1 MTLERVVFMAV
12 APISSN
18 DRITG
23 VDETVITLAPEAPG
37 ATPHAPPRGPAP
49 GRAPDAHVPPSFAAS
64 LGPPDLSA
72 QIPREQRSLSKAGIL
87 ARLAIVVCLGASAFW
102 AWQSYGGLATDMVA
116 SWGPPF
122 NWILASVHPSAAPQT
137 PAPAPEQ
144 AAAAPVVAA
153 AAPPPAQAASQPA
166 ATAQPATAAIAQ
178 PATAAQSATAAASDP
193 AAASADRQQIKTMA
207 RDLAALRQTVEQ
219 LAAGQGQ
226 LTRDIAKLQAEKPQ
240 AEKPAAV
247 KPDKRKPAHVSTVGS
262 RSDVFDPTQNPRAP
276 GVPRPLG
283 SIVVPPG
290 VPAPVR

>member
-23 VDETVITLAPEAPG
+23 VDETVITLAPEAPS
-37 ATPHAPPRGPAP
+37 ATPHAQPRGPAS
-49 GRAPDAHVPPSFAAS
+49 GRAPDPHVPPSFAAS

-87 ARLAIVVCLGASAFW
+87 ARLAILVCLGASAFW

-116 SWGPPF
+116 TWGPPF

-144 AAAAPVVAA
+144 AAAPPVVAA
-153 AAPPPAQAASQPA
+153 AAQGASQPA
-166 ATAQPATAAIAQ
+166 PTAQPATAAIAQ
-178 PATAAQSATAAASDP
+178 PATTAQPATAAASDP
-193 AAASADRQQIKTMA
+193 AAASADRQQIKTMV

-219 LAAGQGQ
+219 LAAGQER
-226 LTRDIAKLQAEKPQ
+226 LTRDVAKLQAEKPQ

-276 GVPRPLG
+276 GV
-283 SIVVPPG
+283 
-290 VPAPVR
+290 

>member
-23 VDETVITLAPEAPG
+23 VDETVITLAPEAPS
-37 ATPHAPPRGPAP
+37 ATPHARPRGPAS
-49 GRAPDAHVPPSFAAS
+49 GRGPDAHVAPSFAAT

-72 QIPREQRSLSKAGIL
+72 QIPRESRKLGKAGIL
-87 ARLAIVVCLGASAFW
+87 ARVAIVVCLGASAFW
-102 AWQSYGGLATDMVA
+102 AWQSYGRTATDMIA
-116 SWGPPF
+116 AWGPPF
-122 NWILASVHPSAAPQT
+122 NWISALANQSAAPQAPG
-137 PAPAPEQ
+137 PAAEQ
-144 AAAAPVVAA
+144 AAAPPVVAA
-153 AAPPPAQAASQPA
+153 SAPPAAQGASQP
-166 ATAQPATAAIAQ
+166 AAIAQ
-178 PATAAQSATAAASDP
+178 PATATSAQPATTAASEP

-219 LAAGQGQ
+219 LAAGQEQ

-247 KPDKRKPAHVSTVGS
+247 QPDRRKLPRASTVGS
-262 RSDVFDPTQNPRAP
+262 RSDAFDPAQNPRAP